1 MTTVD
6 TEKLRELIEDIRE
19 EAEGSRGSYYEI
31 YGSPITPLLTPLAEL
46 LQVNLE
52 TNPELVE
59 LVLLNLNQE
68 FRVGTGARF
77 AELWARVEEKAEAA
91 ETSELPDYFAPKPVS
106 SSIEGSLAV
115 DQKADS
121 PALWR
126 FHWDM
131 GHQGAVE
138 GIFVATQREIAEA
151 LDKRVYFGDILGK
164 HSDVHGVL
172 EDADLTMLT
181 AEPAAVDTFQRY
193 VKTSGYNPL
202 DYLEEE
208 EEED

>member
-6 TEKLRELIEDIRE
+6 TVKLQELIEAIRE

-59 LVLLNLNQE
+59 LVLLNLNQD
-68 FRVGTGARF
+68 FRGTGTRF
-77 AELWARVEEKAEAA
+77 AELWARVGEKSDAA
-91 ETSELPDYFAPKPVS
+91 GTSELPEYFAPKPVS
-106 SSIEGSLAV
+106 SSIEGSLPDAHR
-115 DQKADS
+115 ANS

-131 GHQGAVE
+131 GRQGNVE
-138 GIFVATQREIAEA
+138 GVFVATQGEITEA
-151 LDKRVYFGDILGK
+151 LDKRVYFGEVLGK

-172 EDADLTMLT
+172 EEVDLTMLT
-181 AEPAAVDTFQRY
+181 AEPAAVDAFQRY